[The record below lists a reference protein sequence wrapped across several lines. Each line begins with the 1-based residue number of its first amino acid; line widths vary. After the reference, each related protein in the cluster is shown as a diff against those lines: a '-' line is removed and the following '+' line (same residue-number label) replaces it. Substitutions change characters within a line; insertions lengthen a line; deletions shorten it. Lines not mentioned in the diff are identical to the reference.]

1 LWWHTGEVTG
11 LIDKGVLDL
20 SHVRT
25 VVIDEADEMLSMGF
39 IEDIE
44 TILNKIPP
52 ERQTA
57 LFSATM
63 PPEISSISKNTCI
76 RRSRS

>member
-1 LWWHTGEVTG
+1 
-11 LIDKGVLDL
+11 
-20 SHVRT
+20 
-25 VVIDEADEMLSMGF
+25 MLSMGF

-44 TILNKIPP
+44 AILKETPS

-63 PPEISSISKNTCI
+63 PGPIRHLAGQISTPAPIGDDST
-76 RRSRS
+76 